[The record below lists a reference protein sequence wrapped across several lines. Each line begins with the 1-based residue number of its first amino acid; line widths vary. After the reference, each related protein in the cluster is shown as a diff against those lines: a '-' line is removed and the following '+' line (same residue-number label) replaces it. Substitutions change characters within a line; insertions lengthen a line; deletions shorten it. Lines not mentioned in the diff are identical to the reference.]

1 MLQTTP
7 CYSNLLDCFL
17 ACRQDQCLFSAT
29 GLIYNS
35 RRSIICLSK
44 YNKIS
49 FLHDNL
55 DYIGLYTVS
64 LRSKIFPLNFV
75 LSRMTFP
82 VLFINSSRLSCL
94 AEPGLG
100 APLSSY
106 LEGALYKLIDR

>member
-17 ACRQDQCLFSAT
+17 ACRQDQCLFSTT

-55 DYIGLYTVS
+55 DYIGLLSVCD
-64 LRSKIFPLNFV
+64 LKIFPLNFV

-100 APLSSY
+100 APLS
-106 LEGALYKLIDR
+106 